1 MVLVNWTRGSEI
13 HFVLLLRDAL
23 EGVIS
28 RLVQTAGELHPVIS
42 SIVGDITS
50 LGKLPLQDKYK
61 CRSLPQ
67 LHDEFCMMLQKTKQT
82 SLCSV

>member
-50 LGKLPLQDKYK
+50 LGKLPL
-61 CRSLPQ
+61 
-67 LHDEFCMMLQKTKQT
+67 
-82 SLCSV
+82 

>member
-50 LGKLPLQDKYK
+50 LGKLVALTPRRVL
-61 CRSLPQ
+61 
-67 LHDEFCMMLQKTKQT
+67 LQKTKQT
-82 SLCSV
+82 SLCCVL

>member
-1 MVLVNWTRGSEI
+1 MVLVNWTRGSEL
-13 HFVLLLRDAL
+13 HFLLLLRDAL

-28 RLVQTAGELHPVIS
+28 RLVQTAGDLHPVIS

-50 LGKLPLQDKYK
+50 LGKLTLYKY
-61 CRSLPQ
+61 RSLPQ

-82 SLCSV
+82 SLCSVL